1 MAALIYE
8 LNCQDQPAPIGG
20 VKVSS
25 RERTEEKVEVLDRGF
40 SGNHTIGRESSEG
53 SVAAV

>member
-1 MAALIYE
+1 MNLIIE
-8 LNCQDQPAPIGG
+8 INQHTGG

-40 SGNHTIGRESSEG
+40 SGSHMIGRESSEG
-53 SVAAV
+53 SVAAM